1 MGEKYNPADL
11 LKQNRQDRV
20 NPYESDGGLQ
30 KVGETY
36 GKMISLMNENFN
48 KGKIDEALCNR
59 GFEQLDGLIEKAGH
73 RYIRREGTP
82 GNYKYVYAE
91 DAKKGD
97 HVKTTQHNDKNL
109 SRTKDTVKDL
119 RMTGKMSKEDY
130 KKYLDGGGKETDYV
144 DHGKKEKS
152 ISEEYDTELKRLK
165 GLKAKVDDRAD
176 KTHNYAEGKQ
186 LLKES
191 DKLKNQIEKLEKENK
206 QQSSEPEEN
215 DFEPDGKIR
224 SRLKMNLS
232 LDTEDLNTFIDSIKN
247 QDLEDKVFGLFTGW
261 SNSREQGEMYE
272 RIERELDMAGY
283 DAAHLD

>member
-152 ISEEYDTELKRLK
+152 ISEE
-165 GLKAKVDDRAD
+165 
-176 KTHNYAEGKQ
+176 
-186 LLKES
+186 
-191 DKLKNQIEKLEKENK
+191 
-206 QQSSEPEEN
+206 N

-224 SRLKMNLS
+224 SRLKLNLS